1 MIRDKILPQGR
12 YKVGRDISSGIY
24 LFASLNDLSFVNI
37 EREKDLNTNC
47 TLNDENTK
55 MCHLEL
61 KVGEILVIDG
71 RVKVRQ
77 ITSSLENNSNVN
89 LINEIENFQT
99 SLGVKDKKSY
109 RVQVESLDED
119 EDEEDDYEE
128 DEDEDDTFEED
139 EDIDD
144 EDYYEEEEPKSSVG
158 FFSILADALGG
169 SSTSSKKH
177 SGRCDGDCANCPPH
191 YGYRYGR
198 WYYGHGHNHGC
209 ERGGNKGGGGP
220 D

>member
-144 EDYYEEEEPKSSVG
+144 EDYYE
-158 FFSILADALGG
+158 
-169 SSTSSKKH
+169 
-177 SGRCDGDCANCPPH
+177 
-191 YGYRYGR
+191 
-198 WYYGHGHNHGC
+198 
-209 ERGGNKGGGGP
+209 
-220 D
+220 